1 MTTLET
7 LLDVL
12 TENLITILF
21 LLAAVIIVFFLTHAA
36 VKIKSL
42 SIQNKI
48 AQVQLEHKKIDAIA
62 EKQKLENLKEA
73 AAMLTDSER
82 ERIESIKID
91 KGILARRS
99 IALMNEIEE
108 RVARLER
115 GTENAKLGETIN
127 EILSHE
133 KKLFKKK

>member
-1 MTTLET
+1 MATLNT
-7 LLDVL
+7 LLDVIS
-12 TENLITILF
+12 ENLITILM
-21 LLAAVIIVFFLTHAA
+21 LLSAVIIVYFLTRAA

-42 SIQNKI
+42 GLQNKF
-48 AQVQLEHKKIDAIA
+48 AQVELEHKKIDAIA
-62 EKQKLENLKEA
+62 EKQKIENLKEA

-91 KGILARRS
+91 KGVLARRS

-127 EILSHE
+127 EILKHE